1 VIIDREGRVRGADVQ
16 NGQVQNAIEYLLHQ
30 EKKQN
35 EAKTQREQQTDEK
48 SPG

>member
-1 VIIDREGRVRGADVQ
+1 
-16 NGQVQNAIEYLLHQ
+16 LLHQ

-35 EAKTQREQQTDEK
+35 EAKMQREQQTDEK